1 MRNEG
6 NAIEGL
12 LFDKEYEGR
21 KRPSSALDVV
31 YLSQQELLQLFW
43 DHEDKPEEKTKGT
56 GVLKNHSEVWDQST
70 LEQST
75 LLLGVFKWT

>member
-43 DHEDKPEEKTKGT
+43 DHEEHYLRRTSQRRRQKEPGSLKTTVKCGISQPW
-56 GVLKNHSEVWDQST
+56 NSQHY
-70 LEQST
+70 
-75 LLLGVFKWT
+75 F

>member
-21 KRPSSALDVV
+21 NRPSLALDVI
-31 YLSQQELLQLFW
+31 YLSQQELPQLFW
-43 DHEDKPEEKTKGT
+43 FHEEHYQEGQARVEDKR
-56 GVLKNHSEVWDQST
+56 N
-70 LEQST
+70 
-75 LLLGVFKWT
+75 LGP